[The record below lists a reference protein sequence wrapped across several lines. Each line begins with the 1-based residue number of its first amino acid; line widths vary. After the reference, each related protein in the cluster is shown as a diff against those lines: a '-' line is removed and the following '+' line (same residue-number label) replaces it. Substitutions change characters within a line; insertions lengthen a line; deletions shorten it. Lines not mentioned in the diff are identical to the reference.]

1 MTIHY
6 TPMTWYVIRNGT
18 KYSVLYEYDSI
29 PLGYKMIG
37 VKYDSFTKAERAVQN
52 LQNTSP
58 QQSIRGENMTAF
70 RKSLRDRTH
79 AGEFDI
85 HLEYN
90 SDGNYWYA
98 WTKTI
103 DVVKDVDAEE
113 CLRKLANLIQNQ
125 IDDLRG
131 TNQ

>member
-1 MTIHY
+1 
-6 TPMTWYVIRNGT
+6 
-18 KYSVLYEYDSI
+18 
-29 PLGYKMIG
+29 
-37 VKYDSFTKAERAVQN
+37 
-52 LQNTSP
+52 
-58 QQSIRGENMTAF
+58 MTAF
-70 RKSLRDRTH
+70 RKQLRERSY
-79 AGEFDI
+79 AGQWDI

-103 DVVKDVDAEE
+103 DAVKDVDAEE